1 MAATGKA
8 AVFLGT
14 GKGYEI
20 QEYEIPEPEPGAIVV
35 KVSMGGICGSD
46 LHIWRGDSP
55 LFAAMAGNVA
65 GHEMTGRVHS
75 LGAGITTDSLG
86 RPLKEGDRVAYSY
99 FYPCNRCYQ
108 CNKGEFATC
117 PNKLLTM
124 GPGKSRF
131 SGAYG
136 EYYYLKPGGWVFK
149 VPDDVSD
156 EMATPVNCALSQV
169 TYGLQKAGMKY
180 GDTVV
185 VQGAGGLGLNAIAV
199 AKEMGADAVIAIDGL
214 PGRLELA
221 KRFGADA
228 VIDINESPSPM
239 DRIAKVKQLTQNRGG
254 DIVVEVVGVPEVVP
268 EGLQMLREGGTYLEI
283 GNISFGRTASID
295 PSQLVWGS
303 KRIQGVIMYDP
314 WVIPEALDFLV
325 RTREKYPHGDVVSH
339 KFKLADINDAF
350 ENSEW
355 AREGSTTKVNRAV
368 IVPN

>member
-1 MAATGKA
+1 MASGKA
-8 AVFLGT
+8 AVLLGP

-20 QEYEIPEPEPGAIVV
+20 QEFEVPTPEPGGIVI

-55 LFAAMAGNVA
+55 LFAAMAGSVA
-65 GHEMTGRVHS
+65 GHEMTGRVHA
-75 LGAGITTDSLG
+75 LGSDIKTDSLG

-99 FYPCNRCYQ
+99 FYPCHRCYQ

-117 PNKLLTM
+117 PNKLMTM
-124 GPGKSRF
+124 GAGPVSKF

-136 EYYYLKPGGWVFK
+136 EYYYLKPGGWIFQ
-149 VPDDVSD
+149 VPDEVTD

-169 TYGLQKAGMKY
+169 TYGLQKVGMRY

-185 VQGAGGLGLNAIAV
+185 IQGAGGLGLNAIAV
-199 AKEMGADAVIAIDGL
+199 AKEMGADAVIAIDGIAN
-214 PGRLELA
+214 RLALA
-221 KRFGADA
+221 KKFGADET
-228 VIDINESPSPM
+228 IDISQLQPM
-239 DRIAKVKQLTQNRGG
+239 ERIAKVKQLTGNRGA
-254 DIVVEVVGVPEVVP
+254 DIVVEVVGVPDVIP
-268 EGLQMLREGGTYLEI
+268 EGLQMLRDGGTLLEI
-283 GNISFGRTASID
+283 GNISFGRTVAID

-325 RTREKYPHGDVVSH
+325 RTKNKYPHEDVVSH
-339 KFKLADINDAF
+339 KFALADINSAF

-368 IVPN
+368 ITMN

>member
-1 MAATGKA
+1 MSDSGRA
-8 AVFLGT
+8 AVFLGP
-14 GKGYEI
+14 GKGYDI
-20 QEYEIPEPEPGAIVV
+20 QEFSIPTPEPDGIVV
-35 KVSMGGICGSD
+35 KVTLGGICGSD

-55 LFAAMAGNVA
+55 LFMAMAGNVA

-75 LGAGITTDSLG
+75 LGANIKTDSLG
-86 RPLKEGDRVAYSY
+86 RPLKEGDRVAYAY

-108 CNKGEFATC
+108 CNKGEFAAC
-117 PNKLLTM
+117 PNKLARM
-124 GPGKSRF
+124 GPTISKF

-149 VPDDVSD
+149 VPDEVTD

-169 TYGLQKAGMKY
+169 TYGLQKANLRY
-180 GDTVV
+180 GDTVI

-199 AKEMGADAVIAIDGL
+199 AKEMGAEAVIAIDGV

-228 VIDINESPSPM
+228 VIDITQDKTPM
-239 DRIAKVKQLTQNRGG
+239 DRIAKVKGLTNGRGG
-254 DIVVEVVGVPEVVP
+254 DVVVEVVGVPEVVG

-283 GNISFGRTASID
+283 GNISFGRTTEID

-325 RTREKYPHGDVVSH
+325 RTKDKYPHQDVVSH
-339 KFKLADINDAF
+339 KFKLDEVNEAF
-350 ENSEW
+350 QNSEW
-355 AREGSTTKVNRAV
+355 LREGDATKVNRAA
-368 IVPN
+368 ITMA